1 MLLDLSAEE
10 PIGYIVDE
18 GKSTSFIFA
27 SDRKRYPPKF
37 EYLTVRSEEFVGDK
51 LEPVDVLAQVERI
64 STLSLALRRDL
75 DIEAIHRIKEA
86 GIDDVKTWGI
96 ARILGY
102 ISPTSKSGSPPVLL
116 PRRAVT
122 PGQPIFI
129 APDHFLK
136 RFYEYPAAE
145 ALYIGNLITRPKVHA
160 HISINGFR
168 RHLAILAQTGAGK
181 SYLAGVLI
189 EELMAHGATI
199 LIIDPH
205 ADYVLLSQT
214 TKGGRHE
221 FSDRVTVFQNP
232 ESTSRYS
239 QKDIGRVEAYTVKL
253 ADIPFDELCN
263 ICGIGKGFTNIR
275 DALHRALERLNKQGI
290 VYLVK
295 DIEDALKSI
304 IQDDEQD
311 KKVQQSARA
320 ALKYVRKLRR
330 LRVFSRSGVPIEN
343 ILKPCQTSVIDLSG
357 LESYST
363 DYIVSRLLNDSF
375 NAVTSKTFDYPVFLV
390 VEEAHNFIP
399 AGEEKNRSLPVIR
412 RIAGEGRKFGIFLI
426 VISQRPGKIHADTLS
441 QCNSQIV
448 LKITNP
454 SDQTAIANSS
464 ERLSEELTNDLPG
477 LNVGEAVIVGE
488 VTRSPVMIKVRTRR
502 TREGGADIDV
512 VARLRK
518 ARKAAGIDQRLA
530 AERSQ
535 QERMKGS
542 FSEV

>member
-1 MLLDLSAEE
+1 MLLDLSSEE
-10 PIGYIVDE
+10 PVGYIVDE
-18 GKSTSFIFA
+18 GKSTQFIFA

-64 STLSLALRRDL
+64 STLSLALRKDL

-86 GIDDVKTWGI
+86 GIDDVKTWGT
-96 ARILGY
+96 ARVLGY
-102 ISPTSKSGSPPVLL
+102 ISPESKGGKPRVLL

-122 PGQPIFI
+122 PGQPIYV

-136 RFYEYPAAE
+136 KFYEYPKEE
-145 ALYIGNLITRPKVHA
+145 ALYIGNLITRPTVPA
-160 HISINGFR
+160 HITINGFR

-181 SYLAGVLI
+181 SYLTGVLI

-214 TKGGRHE
+214 AEGGKHE
-221 FSDRVTVFQNP
+221 FSDRVLVFQNP

-239 QKDIGRVEAYTVKL
+239 RKDIGHVEAYTVKL
-253 ADIPFDELCN
+253 ADVPFDELCS
-263 ICGIGKGFTNIR
+263 ICGIGKGYTNIQ
-275 DALHRALERLNKQGI
+275 DALEKALARLTKQGI
-290 VYLVK
+290 VYLGE
-295 DIEDALKSI
+295 DIENTLKEMA
-304 IQDDEQD
+304 QDEELD
-311 KKVQQSARA
+311 KATQQHARKTI
-320 ALKYVRKLRR
+320 KYIRKLRR

-357 LESYST
+357 LENQST
-363 DYIVSRLLNDSF
+363 DYIVSRLLSDSF
-375 NAVTSKTFDYPVFLV
+375 NAVTTKTFDYPVFLV

-399 AGEEKNRSLPVIR
+399 AGEERNRSLPVIR
-412 RIAGEGRKFGIFLI
+412 QIAGEGRKFGIFLI

-488 VTRSPVMIKVRTRR
+488 VTRSPVMIKVRTRI

-512 VARLRK
+512 VSRLQK
-518 ARKAAGIDQRLA
+518 ARKAAGIDRQLA
-530 AERSQ
+530 KDRRQ
-535 QERMKGS
+535 QTRMKGR